1 MVSESIN
8 PVFLLLPLPF
18 SDTLDL
24 EQLAVTDHS
33 DECGDSVSNKSSCA
47 HGI

>member
-18 SDTLDL
+18 SGTLDL
-24 EQLAVTDHS
+24 EQLAVTDHCPM
-33 DECGDSVSNKSSCA
+33 DVVTR
-47 HGI
+47 